1 MPIYEYRCKECGY
14 GFEKFCRTFKPSRV
28 NCPSCYGTKV
38 ERLLFPSLFR
48 MGKSS
53 EPTSE
58 FTAKDA
64 EVNYYKDRRDYG
76 RAANAAERAGKSEW
90 EMEELYRKAG
100 RRT

>member
-1 MPIYEYRCKECGY
+1 
-14 GFEKFCRTFKPSRV
+14 
-28 NCPSCYGTKV
+28 
-38 ERLLFPSLFR
+38 